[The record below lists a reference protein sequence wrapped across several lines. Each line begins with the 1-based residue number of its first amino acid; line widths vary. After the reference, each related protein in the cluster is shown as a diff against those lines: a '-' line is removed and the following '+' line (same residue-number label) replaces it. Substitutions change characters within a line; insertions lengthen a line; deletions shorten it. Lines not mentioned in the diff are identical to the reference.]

1 MHGSCCAEEGVTIC
15 MAFISI
21 ALATYNGE
29 IFIKEQM
36 ESILN
41 QSFQDFEVVIHDD
54 CSTDGT
60 YDLLCQF
67 AEKDSRIILKKNEHN
82 LGFSENFK
90 SIVDECTGEYI
101 AFSDQD
107 DIWEIKHL
115 EILLSIIGK
124 KDLACGNAL
133 LVDRDNHSLGF
144 TMREVAGI
152 KNEVEPDRICWRLFN
167 DNFVQ
172 GAAMLVRRELCE
184 NYLPVPDVVKFHD
197 YWLALVASL
206 NNGMIYTPEIILR
219 YRQHGNNVTCNR
231 KNSILREAYNSFN
244 GLTKKHFLRQAEIL
258 LCLKNRFKNNP
269 FVAESYKFY
278 NDCYSRNIDKY
289 DQKYFKEHYRDM
301 FLDDSHYLIRKAIY
315 LRSANL

>member
-1 MHGSCCAEEGVTIC
+1 
-15 MAFISI
+15 MAFVSI

-29 IFIKEQM
+29 KFIKEQM

-60 YDLLCQF
+60 YDLLHQF
-67 AEKDSRIILKKNEHN
+67 AERDNRIILKRNEHN

-115 EILLSIIGK
+115 EILLSIIEK
-124 KDLACGNAL
+124 KDVACGNAL
-133 LVDRDNHSLGF
+133 LVDQDNHSLGF

-152 KNEVEPDRICWRLFN
+152 KNDVEPDRICWRLFN

-184 NYLPVPDVVKFHD
+184 KYLPAPSVVKFHD

-206 NNGMIYTPEIILR
+206 NNGVVYTSKSILR
-219 YRQHGNNVTCNR
+219 YRQHGNNITSNI
-231 KNSILREAYNSFN
+231 KSSIIREIYNSFN

-258 LCLKNRFKNNP
+258 SCLRMSFKSNP
-269 FVAESYKFY
+269 IVEESYKFY
-278 NDCYSRNIDKY
+278 NDCYNGNIDKY

-301 FLDDSHYLIRKAIY
+301 FLDDNYYLIRKAIY
-315 LRSANL
+315 LQLANL